1 MTWFSSVLILPV
13 SSACFDSPITDLL
26 YYFLIL
32 LFVYIRQFL
41 SSLFCVSHFI
51 FHLFL
56 KSMYSGIWWG
66 AQSRCYK
73 FTSVL
78 FQKIVLKWCFSTLKY
93 PSFLVLLCWKIFFA
107 VLFYYLSSNENLDLL
122 TSYLLRSR
130 ECITSQP
137 LFYLP
142 DEKPFSRPHARGQ
155 IDVQDPIKWG
165 MGKKSPSPGKFMPW
179 SPSICWGEWPQ
190 LSLAF
195 CCPALHTVYLVSLSR
210 PPFWCYPLARENNH
224 WYSDRILLYYCIVYS
239 VSICINLTTSQG
251 SHNSMYQPS
260 EKKKF

>member
-1 MTWFSSVLILPV
+1 MFWLSYYRPIIL
-13 SSACFDSPITDLL
+13 
-26 YYFLIL
+26 FLIL

-73 FTSVL
+73 FTSAL

-107 VLFYYLSSNENLDLL
+107 VPCYYLSSNENLDLL

-142 DEKPFSRPHARGQ
+142 GEKPFSRPHAGGQMDALCTRSNQMRNGEKESNPWEVHAMVSKHMLRGVATA
-155 IDVQDPIKWG
+155 IPSFLLPCSPHCLPCMAVQASFLVLPPG
-165 MGKKSPSPGKFMPW
+165 QGK
-179 SPSICWGEWPQ
+179 
-190 LSLAF
+190 
-195 CCPALHTVYLVSLSR
+195 
-210 PPFWCYPLARENNH
+210 
-224 WYSDRILLYYCIVYS
+224 
-239 VSICINLTTSQG
+239 
-251 SHNSMYQPS
+251 
-260 EKKKF
+260 